1 MSPASPAVVF
11 RYTCRT
17 CHGTACHITQHVY
30 EATCHNTQHVYE
42 ATCHNLQ
49 HVYEATCYITQHVY
63 EATCP
68 HLDPA
73 PEQVVPRPGPRVYR
87 LRLRARARHP
97 LQERGV
103 AGAEVPLQ
111 ERVSAAVLQML
122 QGLTLMSSSA
132 ISSAECCQLQVS
144 SYQGWCA
151 ASSTPGPDSETSAR
165 LVTPAD
171 RYLDI

>member
-1 MSPASPAVVF
+1 MHAGPQHAHHLAAARGTWQSVRRSRVTCCTLYTVSPASPAVVF

-17 CHGTACHITQHVY
+17 CHGTTCHITQHVS
-30 EATCHNTQHVYE
+30 
-42 ATCHNLQ
+42 
-49 HVYEATCYITQHVY
+49 

-73 PEQVVPRPGPRVYR
+73 PEQVVPRPGPRVHR

-111 ERVSAAVLQML
+111 EKVSAACCVLVLQK
-122 QGLTLMSSSA
+122 
-132 ISSAECCQLQVS
+132 V
-144 SYQGWCA
+144 
-151 ASSTPGPDSETSAR
+151 PSEGT
-165 LVTPAD
+165 
-171 RYLDI
+171 

>member
-1 MSPASPAVVF
+1 MHAGPQHAHHLAAARGTWQSVRRSRVTCCTLYTVSPASPAVVF

-17 CHGTACHITQHVY
+17 CHGT
-30 EATCHNTQHVYE
+30 TCH
-42 ATCHNLQ
+42 
-49 HVYEATCYITQHVY
+49 ITQHVY

-73 PEQVVPRPGPRVYR
+73 PEQVVPRPGPRVHR

-111 ERVSAAVLQML
+111 EKVSAADAV
-122 QGLTLMSSSA
+122 
-132 ISSAECCQLQVS
+132 
-144 SYQGWCA
+144 Y
-151 ASSTPGPDSETSAR
+151 
-165 LVTPAD
+165 
-171 RYLDI
+171 

>member
-17 CHGTACHITQHVY
+17 YHGTTCHITQHVY
-30 EATCHNTQHVYE
+30 EATCH
-42 ATCHNLQ
+42 
-49 HVYEATCYITQHVY
+49 ITQHVY

-73 PEQVVPRPGPRVYR
+73 PEQVVPRPGPSVHR

-111 ERVSAAVLQML
+111 ERVSAAVLRTADAAG
-122 QGLTLMSSSA
+122 GLTLMSSSA

-144 SYQGWCA
+144 SYQGWWA

-171 RYLDI
+171 TYLDI